1 MSIRQH
7 GARVYLITPTAEGVW
22 SEEMLTAVSE
32 QRQESLLALL
42 RSAQCPS
49 DDGVEG
55 EDAAAAEEEAEGVR
69 AAGLAGSELSL
80 RQAAGLL
87 QHLGTAELYQE
98 MIEKIFLVHENISG
112 T

>member
-1 MSIRQH
+1 M
-7 GARVYLITPTAEGVW
+7 
-22 SEEMLTAVSE
+22 SE

-42 RSAQCPS
+42 RPAQCPA

-69 AAGLAGSELSL
+69 APGLAGSELSL

-98 MIEKIFLVHENISG
+98 MIEKIFLVRENISG